1 MSDTQQVTASG
12 RAAETSALMQR
23 LLRFQGPPDQFLGE
37 LLTTQCR
44 LGQAAAGSMVRL
56 SLAPAASEGTAPPAA
71 SARTGDADGPG
82 GLRSASPDAADPDLA
97 GRRAADEPDPDADPD
112 TDADPETE
120 SHRGGPDPAA
130 PDPAAPDAGDALP
143 ARPPVQA
150 EVMAIYPPAPS
161 KGTAPSWLAHAI
173 ELALQYPPG
182 GGSHVHRLQ
191 VAEPVIGGPT
201 AHHLIVVPVQ
211 TEHGFQGIQAFLID
225 TDDDLT
231 VQARRQRLELSVSL
245 LSLYE
250 MRQVLQRREADL
262 RGLSTATRVL
272 SAGNEHPRFR
282 GAAMAVANEF
292 ASRWRAERVSV
303 GLLAGRYVKLKAM
316 SQTEHLSRKMAMVQ
330 DIEAAMEEC
339 LDQDVEVIHPAPPE
353 ATLVN
358 RAAGELSS
366 RHGPATVCSLP
377 LRRGDEAVGVITL
390 ERDVN
395 DPFTIEEI
403 SFLRMA
409 CDLVT
414 PRLVELGESD
424 QWFGARWARSAR
436 RGGAVLVGPKHTW
449 AKLLAVAL
457 LLGAVAL
464 VVVPGTVRVEAP
476 FKFQAITQRSIP
488 APFDGYL
495 QTVGVEP
502 NDLVSKGDVLA
513 TLDTAE
519 LRAERSRLDAER
531 IAYEKEAARAAGEDK
546 QVDRQIAEAQRDNV
560 AAQLNWVDWQ
570 IEHAVI
576 RAPLD
581 GTVVVGD
588 LTQQLGA
595 PVGKGDVL
603 FEVAPLDALRAELL
617 VDDHKISDVPGVGA
631 AGWLAAAAQP
641 DEKLPFAVE
650 VIHPIAEVVDGRN
663 VFRVRVKLEESR
675 PWARPGIEGVAKVDA
690 WRAPIGWVWT
700 RDAVNWVRMKLW
712 L

>member
-1 MSDTQQVTASG
+1 M
-12 RAAETSALMQR
+12 MQR
-23 LLRFQGPPDQFLGE
+23 LMRFQGPPDQFLGE
-37 LLTTQCR
+37 LLSTQCR

-56 SLAPAASEGTAPPAA
+56 TMAPVPAAAAGGAAEGE
-71 SARTGDADGPG
+71 ADGG
-82 GLRSASPDAADPDLA
+82 
-97 GRRAADEPDPDADPD
+97 AADEKKK
-112 TDADPETE
+112 
-120 SHRGGPDPAA
+120 AA
-130 PDPAAPDAGDALP
+130 RAMA
-143 ARPPVQA
+143 PVQA
-150 EVMAIYPPAPS
+150 EVMAIFPTAPS

-173 ELALQYPPG
+173 ELALKYPPG

-191 VAEPVIGGPT
+191 VAEPTGGGPA
-201 AHHLIVVPVQ
+201 AHHVVVVPVQ

-225 TDDDLT
+225 TDDALT

-272 SAGNEHPRFR
+272 SAGNDHPRFR
-282 GAAMAVANEF
+282 GAAMAVCNEF

-303 GLLAGRYVKLKAM
+303 GMLAGRYVKMKAM

-330 DIEAAMEEC
+330 DIEGAMEEC
-339 LDQDVEVIHPAPPE
+339 LDQDVEVIYPAGPE
-353 ATLVN
+353 ATVVN

-366 RHGPATVCSLP
+366 RHGPSAVCSLP
-377 LRRGDEAVGVITL
+377 LRRGDETVGVVTL
-390 ERDVN
+390 ERDER
-395 DPFTIEEI
+395 DPFSLEEI

-409 CDLVT
+409 CDLVA
-414 PRLVELGESD
+414 PRLVELGEVD

-436 RGGAVLVGPKHTW
+436 RGGAVLVGTKHTW

-457 LLGAVAL
+457 MAGVLAL
-464 VVVPGTVRVEAP
+464 VLVPGTVRVEAP
-476 FKFQAITQRSIP
+476 FKFQAVTQRSIP
-488 APFDGYL
+488 APFEGYL
-495 QTVGVEP
+495 QSVAVEP
-502 NDLVSKGDVLA
+502 NDRVEAGAVLA

-519 LRAERSRLDAER
+519 LQAEHARLYAER
-531 IAYEKEAARAAGEDK
+531 IAFEKEAARASMEDS

-560 AAQLNWVDWQ
+560 SAQLAWIDWQ

-576 RAPLD
+576 KAPIT

-588 LTQQLGA
+588 LKQQLGA
-595 PVGKGDVL
+595 PVAKGDVL
-603 FEVAPLDALRAELL
+603 FEVAPLDELRAELL
-617 VDDHKISDVPGVGA
+617 VDDHKISDISGTGA
-631 AGWLAAAAQP
+631 TGRLAAAAQP
-641 DEKLPFAVE
+641 DVKLPFVVE

-663 VFRVRVKLEESR
+663 VFRVRVKLLESR
-675 PWARPGIEGVAKVDA
+675 PWARPGIEGVAKVDTFT
-690 WRAPIGWVWT
+690 APIGWVWT

>member
-37 LLTTQCR
+37 LLNTQCR

-56 SLAPAASEGTAPPAA
+56 SLATTPPSQEATTAGPGVEGLSPTNA
-71 SARTGDADGPG
+71 DADGPPSDEG
-82 GLRSASPDAADPDLA
+82 HDAD
-97 GRRAADEPDPDADPD
+97 RQIEPDEDA
-112 TDADPETE
+112 
-120 SHRGGPDPAA
+120 PAA
-130 PDPAAPDAGDALP
+130 TGVSVTEVAAPGNESDAGDTPP

-225 TDDDLT
+225 TDDDIT

-272 SAGNEHPRFR
+272 SAGNEHARFR

-339 LDQDVEVIHPAPPE
+339 LDQDVEVIHPAPPD

-358 RAAGELSS
+358 RAAGELST

-395 DPFTIEEI
+395 DPFTLEEI

-414 PRLVELGESD
+414 PRLVELGEND
-424 QWFGARWARSAR
+424 QWFGARWARTAR
-436 RGGAVLVGPKHTW
+436 VGGAALVGTKHTW
-449 AKLLAVAL
+449 AKLMAVGL
-457 LLGAVAL
+457 LLAAVAL

-495 QTVGVEP
+495 QTVAVEP
-502 NDLVSKGDVLA
+502 NDVVVAGDVLA

-519 LRAERSRLDAER
+519 LRSERSRLVAER
-531 IAYEKEAARAAGEDK
+531 IGYEKEAAMNAREDK

-560 AAQLNWVDWQ
+560 AAQLSWVDWQ

-576 RAPLD
+576 RAPID

-603 FEVAPLDALRAELL
+603 FEVAPLDGLRAELL

-631 AGWLAAAAQP
+631 TGWLAAAAQP
-641 DEKLPFAVE
+641 DEKLPFSVD
-650 VIHPIAEVVDGRN
+650 VIHPIAEVMDGRN
-663 VFRVRVKLEESR
+663 VFRVRVRLDESR
-675 PWARPGIEGVAKVDA
+675 PWVRPGIEGVAKIDA
-690 WRAPIGWVWT
+690 WEAPIGWVWT
-700 RDAVNWVRMKLW
+700 RDGVNWVRMKLW

>member
-1 MSDTQQVTASG
+1 MSDTQQVTAGG
-12 RAAETSALMQR
+12 RAAEMSALMQR

-56 SLAPAASEGTAPPAA
+56 SLAPEPSGKAAASPGGAGELAVQEAAQDSEGTPDAHQDDRGKKGLTSEPVDGSQAA
-71 SARTGDADGPG
+71 SDSDAKPSDTAP
-82 GLRSASPDAADPDLA
+82 APV
-97 GRRAADEPDPDADPD
+97 DEQ
-112 TDADPETE
+112 
-120 SHRGGPDPAA
+120 A
-130 PDPAAPDAGDALP
+130 PT
-143 ARPPVQA
+143 RPPVQA
-150 EVMAIYPPAPS
+150 EVMSIYPPAPS
-161 KGTAPSWLAHAI
+161 KGAAPSWLAHAI

-191 VAEPVIGGPT
+191 VAEPVTGGPS
-201 AHHLIVVPVQ
+201 AHHVVVVPVH
-211 TEHGFQGIQAFLID
+211 TEQGFQGIQAFLLD

-272 SAGNEHPRFR
+272 SAGNEHPRFK
-282 GAAMAVANEF
+282 GAAMAVANEV
-292 ASRWRAERVSV
+292 ASHWRAERVSV
-303 GLLAGRYVKLKAM
+303 GLLEGRYVKVKAM
-316 SQTEHLSRKMAMVQ
+316 SQTEHLIRKMAMVQ
-330 DIEAAMEEC
+330 DIEATMEEC
-339 LDQDVEVIHPAPPE
+339 LDQDVEVMYPATPE

-358 RAAGELSS
+358 RAAAELNT
-366 RHGPATVCSLP
+366 RHGPSTVLSLP
-377 LRRGDEAVGVITL
+377 LRRDDLVVGVITL
-390 ERDVN
+390 ERGID
-395 DPFTIEEI
+395 DPFTVEEV

-409 CDLVT
+409 CELFT

-424 QWFGARWARSAR
+424 QWFGARFARTAQRS
-436 RGGAVLVGPKHTW
+436 GAMLVGTQHTW

-457 LLGAVAL
+457 LVGAVAML
-464 VVVPGTVRVEAP
+464 VVPGTVRVEAP
-476 FKFQAITQRSIP
+476 FKFQAVTRRSIP
-488 APFDGYL
+488 APFDGYIN
-495 QTVGVEP
+495 TVEVEP
-502 NDLVSKGDVLA
+502 NDSVEAGDVLA
-513 TLDTAE
+513 MLDTAE

-531 IAYEKEAARAAGEDK
+531 IAHEKEAARAAGDDK

-560 AAQLNWVDWQ
+560 SAQLSWLDWQ

-576 RAPLD
+576 RAPLR
-581 GTVVVGD
+581 GTVVAGD

-617 VDDHKISDVPGVGA
+617 VDDHRISDVPGAGA
-631 AGWLAAAAQP
+631 TGWLAAAAQP
-641 DEKLPFAVE
+641 DEKLPFTVE

-663 VFRVRVKLEESR
+663 VFRVRVRLDRSP

-700 RDAVNWVRMKLW
+700 RDAVNWVRLKLW
-712 L
+712 I

>member
-1 MSDTQQVTASG
+1 MSDTHQVTAIA

-23 LLRFQGPPDQFLGE
+23 LLRFQGSPDQFLGE

-56 SLAPAASEGTAPPAA
+56 SLAQPEPAAPAA
-71 SARTGDADGPG
+71 SADDAEPSEDSEDSEPLSSSAPAEEGQAAPLGGPG
-82 GLRSASPDAADPDLA
+82 PEAA
-97 GRRAADEPDPDADPD
+97 
-112 TDADPETE
+112 
-120 SHRGGPDPAA
+120 AA
-130 PDPAAPDAGDALP
+130 PTPGVAAAPKKDEDDDAPP

-173 ELALQYPPG
+173 ELALKYPPG

-191 VAEPVIGGPT
+191 VAEPEIGGLT

-211 TEHGFQGIQAFLID
+211 TEHGFQGIQAFLLD
-225 TDDDLT
+225 SDDELT

-339 LDQDVEVIHPAPPE
+339 LDQDVEVLHPAPPE
-353 ATLVN
+353 VTVVN
-358 RAAGELSS
+358 RAAGELST
-366 RHGPATVCSLP
+366 RHGPVTVCSLP
-377 LRRGDEAVGVITL
+377 LRRGEETVGVITL

-395 DPFTIEEI
+395 DPFTVEEI

-414 PRLVELGESD
+414 PRMVELGESD
-424 QWFGARWARSAR
+424 QWFGARWARSAQ

-449 AKLLAVAL
+449 AKLLAVGL
-457 LLGAVAL
+457 MVCAVLL

-495 QTVGVEP
+495 QSVEVEP
-502 NDLVSKGDVLA
+502 NDTVAAGDVLA

-531 IAYEKEAARAAGEDK
+531 IAFEKEAARAARQEN
-546 QVDRQIAEAQRDNV
+546 QVDRQIAQAQRDNIV
-560 AAQLNWVDWQ
+560 AQLDWVDWQ

-576 RAPLD
+576 RAPLS
-581 GTVVVGD
+581 GTVVAGD
-588 LTQQLGA
+588 LAQQLGA

-631 AGWLAAAAQP
+631 TGWMAAAAQP

-650 VIHPIAEVVDGRN
+650 LIHPIAEVVDGRN
-663 VFRVRVKLEESR
+663 VFRVRVKLEETR

-700 RDAVNWVRMKLW
+700 RDGVNWVRMKLW
-712 L
+712 I